1 MKCAC
6 TRSATA
12 SARTGIILFLRLE
25 IEMMV
30 TIPPTRQAIIDD
42 IHMKLSIFSVCT
54 MLQNGVGFFN
64 LNHHAEDLFC
74 KILNEFKANDGWNLT
89 NVNPK
94 TLNHPGFDLVDD
106 DKHVVVQ
113 VTSERTLSKLKDAL
127 TKTSPNY
134 KGYSFYFLSFNIVPP
149 PVKSWSEDAIKGLE
163 FPCDFKIENIISL
176 DTISKWTLSID
187 EDTLKRVWHILATY
201 VNGEQPDIRSDG
213 ISVTKWI
220 SCSGA
225 AYRRLQDFSRCED
238 IHQINRMLDP
248 VCHVNWSII
257 EMSADIL
264 TLKGE
269 YLHDEVL
276 VKLLDSLNQVCDVF
290 AMSSGVRS
298 KADLV
303 ALRDNADKGT
313 RFILDVLE
321 HLANKASIKEATAK
335 QMFMDF
341 VNS

>member
-1 MKCAC
+1 
-6 TRSATA
+6 
-12 SARTGIILFLRLE
+12 
-25 IEMMV
+25 MV
-30 TIPPTRQAIIDD
+30 MIPPTRQAIIDD

-74 KILNEFKANDGWNLT
+74 GLLNEFKANDGWNLT
-89 NVNPK
+89 NVNSK
-94 TLNHPGFDLVDD
+94 THNHPGSDLVDND
-106 DKHVVVQ
+106 NQVVVQ

-127 TKTSPNY
+127 TKMSPDY

-149 PVKSWSEDAIKGLE
+149 PVKNWSQDTFKGLE
-163 FPCDFKIENIISL
+163 CPCDFKIENIITL
-176 DTISKWTLSID
+176 DTISEWTLSID
-187 EDTLKRVWHILATY
+187 DETLKRVWRILAAH

-213 ISVTKWI
+213 TSVTKWI
-220 SCSGA
+220 SCSGT
-225 AYRRLQDFSRCED
+225 AYRRFQDFSRCDD
-238 IHQINRMLDP
+238 IRQINRMLDP

-269 YLHDEVL
+269 CLHDEVL
-276 VKLLDSLNQVCDVF
+276 VELLDSLNQVCDVF

-298 KADLV
+298 EADLV
-303 ALRDNADKGT
+303 TLRDNADKGT

-321 HLANKASIKEATAK
+321 HLAKKASIKEATAK

>member
-1 MKCAC
+1 
-6 TRSATA
+6 
-12 SARTGIILFLRLE
+12 
-25 IEMMV
+25 MV
-30 TIPPTRQAIIDD
+30 MIPPTRQAIIDD

-64 LNHHAEDLFC
+64 MNHHAEDLFC
-74 KILNEFKANDGWNLT
+74 GILNEFKANDGWNLT
-89 NVNPK
+89 NVNSK
-94 TLNHPGFDLVDD
+94 THNHPGSDLVDND
-106 DKHVVVQ
+106 NQVVVQ

-127 TKTSPNY
+127 TKMSPDY

-149 PVKSWSEDAIKGLE
+149 PVKNWSQDTFKGLE
-163 FPCDFKIENIISL
+163 YPCDFKIENIITL
-176 DTISKWTLSID
+176 DTISEWVLSID
-187 EDTLKRVWHILATY
+187 DDETLKRVWRILAAY

-213 ISVTKWI
+213 TSVTKWI

-225 AYRRLQDFSRCED
+225 AYRRFQDFSRCDD
-238 IHQINRMLDP
+238 IRQINRMLDP

-269 YLHDEVL
+269 WLHDEVL
-276 VKLLDSLNQVCDVF
+276 VELLDSLNQVCDVF

-298 KADLV
+298 EADLV
-303 ALRDNADKGT
+303 TLRDNADKGT

-321 HLANKASIKEATAK
+321 HLAKKTSIKEATAK
-335 QMFMDF
+335 QMFMNF